1 MFTLLRA
8 FINAL
13 HPKRTLIIIGIFS
26 AFISLLSSF
35 MPTLLTDVFLQKDIN
50 TVNLKTTIFFALISG
65 FAFALVYLQS
75 GDALSNISKKT
86 NLTDYDINQ
95 LSRMVRIQA
104 TALQEIREKVN
115 SYKSEPIL
123 SDDDKKE
130 IIRNI
135 TDSTKMDVIE
145 AIFNQQVKDLKG
157 SIEKNSA
164 YEKLKGSV
172 EQIKVRLYREISDL
186 RLRSNINLLIG
197 MLITAVGLYLLWS
210 TVSMIDASNSLKM
223 LAYEG
228 AESNSQ
234 FFKNLILPLVPRIM
248 LVIFIEIF
256 AYFFLRLY
264 KNGLSEIKYFQNE
277 LTNVES
283 KLVALELSYLSD
295 NNDTMASVIQSLV
308 KTERNFILENG
319 QTTVELE
326 KAKSE
331 SEMMKSI
338 VSAVPNLFKKN

>member
-1 MFTLLRA
+1 MLSTLGLVLELLKTKKLLVILGMIFA
-8 FINAL
+8 F
-13 HPKRTLIIIGIFS
+13 F
-26 AFISLLSSF
+26 SLLLFIIS
-35 MPTLLTDVFLQKDIN
+35 QYDIEML
-50 TVNLKTTIFFALISG
+50 NLKPIMLFFSLSV
-65 FAFALVYLQS
+65 FAFALAYLQS
-75 GDALSNISKKT
+75 GDTPSNISTKK
-86 NLTDYDINQ
+86 NLTDYDLSQ
-95 LSRMVRIQA
+95 LGKMVKIQA
-104 TALQEIREKVN
+104 IALQEIREKVN
-115 SYKSEPIL
+115 SYKSEPTI
-123 SDDDKKE
+123 SDADKKE
-130 IIRNI
+130 IINNI
-135 TDSTKMDVIE
+135 TDSTQQEVIE
-145 AIFNQQVKDLKG
+145 AIFNRQIKDLTD
-157 SIEKNSA
+157 SIAKNSD
-164 YEKLKGSV
+164 YEKLKISI
-172 EQIKVRLYREISDL
+172 EKIKARLYREISDL

-210 TVSMIDASNSLKM
+210 TVSMIDTSNSLKQ

-234 FFKNLILPLVPRIM
+234 FFKNLFLPLAPRIM

-283 KLVALELSYLSD
+283 KLVALELSYLSK
-295 NNDTMASVIQSLV
+295 NNETMASVIQSLV
-308 KTERNFILENG
+308 KTERNFVLENG

-338 VSAVPNLFKKN
+338 VNAVPNLFKK